1 MKKALCVLALAI
13 LGCSLPTDL
22 AGSTPTPVPTLT
34 FTPAPTVTALATPQ
48 LGSEQNPLILALAP
62 STRPDDAVI
71 NAGDV
76 IAAFLASRTGLQ
88 VVTVVPATEQ
98 ILVQALAE
106 GNAHIGTL
114 TPYGYA
120 LAREQDAATALLAK
134 INEGS
139 AFYGTQ
145 LIANRDKDFES
156 FFDETSNTNT
166 TDDKAVLRQ
175 FNDKKACWSDE
186 ESASGYVVPLG
197 LLNQAEVQIRAGAF
211 LAGQP
216 NVVRAVYVDDICD
229 FGATYI
235 DARDLPILEE
245 DYGDVI
251 DKVKVIWRVPAVIP
265 YENISMATSVPVD
278 VRRTIL
284 RAFIDLM
291 GTPEGK
297 SAIQTAYGMDQ
308 FQIVED
314 AAYNEFLVYVRAAG
328 VDLLDLVK

>member
-13 LGCSLPTDL
+13 LGCSLPSN
-22 AGSTPTPVPTLT
+22 APPTPVPTLT
-34 FTPAPTVTALATPQ
+34 STPAPTVTALVTPQ

-71 NAGDV
+71 TAGDV
-76 IAAFLASRTGLQ
+76 IAAFLASRTGYQ
-88 VVTVVPATEQ
+88 VVTVVPPTEQ
-98 ILVQALAE
+98 ILVKAFAE
-106 GNAHIGTL
+106 GNTHIGTL

-120 LAREQDAATALLAK
+120 LARDDSAVTALLAK
-134 INEGS
+134 VHDGS
-139 AFYGTQ
+139 AFYGAQ

-156 FFDETSNTNT
+156 FFDASRNSNITE
-166 TDDKAVLRQ
+166 DKSVLQQ

-186 ESASGYVVPLG
+186 ESASGYVLPLG
-197 LLNQAEVQIRAGAF
+197 LLNQAEVQIRAEAF

-235 DARDLPILEE
+235 DARNLPILEE

-251 DKVKVIWRVPAVIP
+251 DKVVVIWQMPAIIP
-265 YENISMATSVPVD
+265 YENISMSTSIPVD
-278 VRRTIL
+278 IRRTVQ

-297 SAIQTAYGMDQ
+297 AAIQTAYGMDQ

-314 AAYNEFLVYVRAAG
+314 TAYDEFLVYVRASG
-328 VDLLDLVK
+328 LDLLDLVK